1 MYCTVRHLMYAS
13 RKAGSQL
20 HEHNLQGQNT
30 IFLAASSELL
40 PFTGNPRQHLAMR
53 PHIPDIA
60 LRKEAPRGIGERE
73 KKALLYSVNCLPNM
87 PTCGV

>member
-1 MYCTVRHLMYAS
+1 MHHLMYAL

-20 HEHNLQGQNT
+20 HKHNLQGQNT
-30 IFLAASSELL
+30 IFLAANSELL
-40 PFTGNPRQHLAMR
+40 PFTGNRRQHLAMR

-60 LRKEAPRGIGERE
+60 LRKETPRDIGERE
-73 KKALLYSVNCLPNM
+73 KKALLYSVNCLPNT